1 MWRPSWRPSVDRT
14 VSLFLGLI
22 VVSLVLITIDLRASG
37 SGVGGSAR
45 DLAQTVFRP
54 VQSLV
59 SAVTDPV
66 VGFFEGI
73 SELVGIRSENERLRE
88 DVAALERELAA
99 TESLQARVLELEQI
113 LGVEPPDQLESVTA
127 TVLARGVSE
136 FDHIRL
142 VDKGRADGITI
153 DMPVVDE
160 GGLVGRVVSVTS
172 GEARIR
178 LISDPT
184 MRVAV
189 RVERT
194 GETGVLTGRGSRALV
209 LEMFNTDARLESG
222 DLLVTADGR
231 FPAGLPV
238 ATVLQDA
245 EAEVG
250 FSLRT
255 TAVTASQLSRL
266 DYVRILIFTRDDTTS
281 DDLSDLE
288 EEPVDVPVETTLEES
303 TTTSEAP

>member
-14 VSLFLGLI
+14 VGLFLGLI
-22 VVSLVLITIDLRASG
+22 FLSLVLITIDLRASG
-37 SGVGGSAR
+37 AGIGGTAR
-45 DLAQTVFRP
+45 DVAQTVFEP
-54 VQSLV
+54 VQKAFH
-59 SAVTDPV
+59 AVTNPV

-73 SELVGIRSENERLRE
+73 SDLVGVRSENEDLRDE
-88 DVAALERELAA
+88 VAALEAELAQ
-99 TESLQARVLELEQI
+99 TESLQNRVRELEEI
-113 LGVEPPDQLESVTA
+113 LGVDPPDDLEAVTA
-127 TVLARGVSE
+127 RVLARGVSE

-142 VDKGRADGITI
+142 IDKGRADGITV

-160 GGLVGRVVSVTS
+160 GGLVGRVVSVTDS
-172 GEARIR
+172 EARIR

-194 GETGVLTGRGSRALV
+194 GETGVLTGRGTDTLV
-209 LEMFNTDARLESG
+209 LEMFNTDATLLEG

-231 FPAGLPV
+231 FPAGLAV
-238 ATVLQDA
+238 ATVAEDA
-245 EAEVG
+245 TAEVG

-255 TAVTASQLSRL
+255 TAVTTAELG
-266 DYVRILIFTRDDTTS
+266 RIDFVKVLVFTRDDTSS

-288 EEPVDVPVETTLEES
+288 ETQPVEVPLESS
-303 TTTSEAP
+303 TTTTTEAP